1 MTDPKVKSKVVFN
14 FTHDI
19 TLENL
24 KAIESRRAQ
33 GVKEMVD
40 YVRNVSQ
47 GLSGYQAPEQPA
59 PRPFSL
65 GNQKDFDGAFHNVS
79 EARKSVLTG
88 EGKCIVPTVVYLPA
102 SATPQSPQHAVL
114 LFARKSGSTLG
125 TELTALVDALA
136 GAGYVVVVPDLCG
149 LGEAGDAFTTTGF
162 GKGAG
167 GCEQM
172 ATEMGRTVPGM
183 HAADVQ
189 RAANFV
195 NGLAEVKGIH
205 ATIALDHTMTAVLL
219 GSFLGSHHPSLGKI
233 AIVSPVSS
241 FSENAVGVNMVG
253 SSPMSL
259 GCYSSSLQST
269 SPCQLMSTPLDFPV

>member
-1 MTDPKVKSKVVFN
+1 M
-14 FTHDI
+14 
-19 TLENL
+19 
-24 KAIESRRAQ
+24 
-33 GVKEMVD
+33 
-40 YVRNVSQ
+40 RNVSQ
-47 GLSGYQAPEQPA
+47 GLSGYQSPEQPA

-65 GNQKDFDGAFHNVS
+65 GNQKDFDGALHNVS

-136 GAGYVVVVPDLCG
+136 GAGYVVAVPDLCG
-149 LGEAGDAFTTTGF
+149 LGEAGDAFTTTGL

-172 ATEMGRTVPGM
+172 ATEMGRSVPGM

-195 NGLAEVKGIH
+195 NGLAEVKGIQ

-241 FSENAVGVNMVG
+241 FSENAVGVNMVESG
-253 SSPMSL
+253 PMTSL
-259 GCYSSSLQST
+259 GCYS
-269 SPCQLMSTPLDFPV
+269 